1 MEVANRVPFSVLL
14 KFQID
19 SCFHEL
25 FNIIKDQSQSDKQ
38 HRRKQILEF
47 LVLFRKRHDMDMI
60 LSLNAGS

>member
-1 MEVANRVPFSVLL
+1 MEAANKVPFTVLL

-47 LVLFRKRHDMDMI
+47 LVLFRKRHDMI
-60 LSLNAGS
+60 LSLTAGS